1 MISFY
6 HYFKKIVFSS
16 LLFLSLFSSLSY
28 SATKVFLVQLDD
40 DTINP
45 VTADYIIQAIDTAS
59 HANAQCLVIEL
70 DTPGGLLNSTRR
82 IVKKILTAD
91 VPIVV
96 YIAPNGSRA
105 GSAGVFITYSA
116 HIAAMAPATNIGAAH
131 PVEIGRVPSGRK
143 GDDWRKL
150 RGLIDEL
157 RRQSSKAKKE
167 GDKDDVSKKINNF
180 KNDNDKIDG
189 MDSSNIMQEKILNDT
204 VAFIKTIAGYRGRNA
219 DWAIESVVKSASITA
234 KEAIEKG
241 VVDLIADNLYDL
253 LVKIDGRIVNVGGR
267 NIVLDTDRADI
278 VRIGMSARQ
287 KFFNVLA
294 NPNIVYMLLTL
305 GFLGLL
311 FEVTHPGFGV
321 PGILG
326 IIFLVLAFYS
336 MQALPVNYA
345 GVALLVLGIGLL
357 FAEAHAPGFGVFGVS
372 GLVCLILGGMLL
384 FDAAD
389 PVMRISKSV
398 IYGVSVSLG
407 GVILA
412 IAYSVLRIKR
422 MKVMGG
428 KEGIVGAVGKAYSD
442 ISAGGD
448 GKVFVHGELWNAS
461 SMEKV
466 NKGDRIE
473 VERIDGLKL
482 YVRVLDKEEKSKQ

>member
-1 MISFY
+1 MIFFY
-6 HYFKKIVFSS
+6 HYFKKIIFSS
-16 LLFLSLFSSLSY
+16 LLFLSLFSSISY
-28 SATKVFLVQLDD
+28 SAIKVFLVQLDD

-45 VTADYIIQAIDTAS
+45 VTADYIIQAIDAAS

-82 IVKKILTAD
+82 IVKKILTSD
-91 VPIVV
+91 IPIVV

-131 PVEIGRVPSGRK
+131 PVEIGRRPPGRK
-143 GDDWRKL
+143 ENEWRQL
-150 RGLIDEL
+150 RRLIDEL
-157 RRQSSKAKKE
+157 RKQNTTKKE
-167 GDKDDVSKKINNF
+167 DEKDGISEDRDDTK
-180 KNDNDKIDG
+180 DNDDKMEDG
-189 MDSSNIMQEKILNDT
+189 DGNVMQEKILNDT

-219 DWAIESVVKSASITA
+219 DWAVESVVKSASITA

-241 VVDLIADNLYDL
+241 VVDLIADNLQDL
-253 LVKIDGRIVNVGGR
+253 LIKIDGRVINVKGKD
-267 NIVLDTDRADI
+267 IVLDTDRADVVKI
-278 VRIGMSARQ
+278 EMSARQ

-294 NPNIVYMLLTL
+294 NPNIAYLLLTL

-326 IIFLVLAFYS
+326 IIFLILAFYS
-336 MQALPVNYA
+336 MQTLPINYA
-345 GVALLVLGIGLL
+345 GLALLVVGIGLL
-357 FAEAHAPGFGVFGVS
+357 FAEAHVPGFGVFGIS
-372 GLVCLILGGMLL
+372 GLVCLILGSMLL

-398 IYGVSVSLG
+398 IYGISVPLG
-407 GVILA
+407 GLIFG
-412 IAYSVLRIKR
+412 IAYSVLRIRR

-428 KEGIVGAVGKAYSD
+428 KEGIVGAIGEAYSD
-442 ISAGGD
+442 IPAGGD
-448 GKVFVHGELWNAS
+448 GKVFVHGELWDAYS
-461 SMEKV
+461 IQKV

-482 YVRVLDKEEKSKQ
+482 YVTVLDKGEKVKE

>member
-1 MISFY
+1 MIFFY

-16 LLFLSLFSSLSY
+16 LLFLSLSSSISY

-45 VTADYIIQAIDTAS
+45 VTADYIIQAIDAAS

-91 VPIVV
+91 IPIVV

-131 PVEIGRVPSGRK
+131 PVEIGRRPPGRK
-143 GDDWRKL
+143 EDDWRKL
-150 RGLIDEL
+150 RRLIDEL
-157 RRQSSKAKKE
+157 RKQNSKTNKKD
-167 GDKDDVSKKINNF
+167 DKDDVSEEINKIKNN
-180 KNDNDKIDG
+180 DDKIDG
-189 MDSSNIMQEKILNDT
+189 MDSNIMQEKILNDT

-219 DWAIESVVKSASITA
+219 DWAVESVVKSASITA

-241 VVDLIADNLYDL
+241 VVDLIADNLQDL
-253 LVKIDGRIVNVGGR
+253 LIKIDGRIVDVKGKD
-267 NIVLDTDRADI
+267 IVLDTDRADV
-278 VRIGMSARQ
+278 VRIEMSARQ

-294 NPNIVYMLLTL
+294 NPNIAYLLLTL

-326 IIFLVLAFYS
+326 IIFLILAFYS
-336 MQALPVNYA
+336 MQTLPINYA
-345 GVALLVLGIGLL
+345 GLALLVVGIGLL
-357 FAEAHAPGFGVFGVS
+357 FAEAHAPGFGVFGIS
-372 GLVCLILGGMLL
+372 GLVCLILGSMLL

-407 GVILA
+407 GLILG
-412 IAYSVLRIKR
+412 IAYSVLRIRR

-428 KEGIVGAVGKAYSD
+428 KEGIVGAIGEAYSD
-442 ISAGGD
+442 IPAGGD
-448 GKVFVHGELWNAS
+448 GKVFVHGELWNAC

-482 YVRVLDKEEKSKQ
+482 YVRVLDKEEKSKE